1 MSRQCAAALIAV
13 ELPTALVRTTETEVS
28 EFVLVPF
35 AMVKGM
41 VSEKLLPYA
50 TEAELE
56 YQVVKTDASEIVAEL
71 LDRVTPEAAVNV
83 TVAESISREVAY
95 PTTTILNPPV
105 VGVTVTPPE
114 TITGAA
120 LAIFSVIGVTDDGVT
135 SMPAAVSF
143 KVRVMVPDT
152 VPVWTAGVAPLKT
165 TWVVLA
171 GTVKL
176 TVRPPVVNTTSWPSG
191 EGASGAKVKVTVPVI
206 ASG

>member
-1 MSRQCAAALIAV
+1 
-13 ELPTALVRTTETEVS
+13 
-28 EFVLVPF
+28 
-35 AMVKGM
+35 MVKGM

-120 LAIFSVIGVTDDGVT
+120 LA
-135 SMPAAVSF
+135 
-143 KVRVMVPDT
+143 
-152 VPVWTAGVAPLKT
+152 TA
-165 TWVVLA
+165 
-171 GTVKL
+171 
-176 TVRPPVVNTTSWPSG
+176 
-191 EGASGAKVKVTVPVI
+191 
-206 ASG
+206 